1 VIQVFMYAVVTVKLG
16 LVSCLDSTCHLTCK
30 LSSRVQGSG
39 LVAGVPPTSVV
50 QGVSGCPS

>member
-1 VIQVFMYAVVTVKLG
+1 MYAVVTVKLG

-39 LVAGVPPTSVV
+39 LVAGVPPTSVIR
-50 QGVSGCPS
+50 GVSGCPS